1 MELHIPLE
9 ESKSLFKKQKANKL
23 GSTTYGTMRPAPFKE
38 TFPYHDSIPSFSK
51 LFPHSKNIL
60 TTLRNVEASLLTH
73 FKKDVDRKSRE

>member
-1 MELHIPLE
+1 
-9 ESKSLFKKQKANKL
+9 
-23 GSTTYGTMRPAPFKE
+23 MRPAPFKE